1 VSIAILAMACFFT
14 WFCHKRREILLAL
27 VASILWLGLS
37 MWYFFGGDPLLP
49 LGELANDI
57 IAWAFFILMFIPL
70 LFQINVEI
78 KSEAKGRSWFEYGTP
93 PREKSPSGYELY
105 RKELSRRTRRY
116 R

>member
-1 VSIAILAMACFFT
+1 MSIAILAMACFFT

-57 IAWAFFILMFIPL
+57 IAWAFFMLMFIPM
-70 LFQINVEI
+70 LFQMNVEI
-78 KSEAKGRSWFEYGTP
+78 THEAQGKRWTKYGQP
-93 PREKSPSGYELY
+93 PEERGPNGYERYRDLLY
-105 RKELSRRTRRY
+105 NRTRRG